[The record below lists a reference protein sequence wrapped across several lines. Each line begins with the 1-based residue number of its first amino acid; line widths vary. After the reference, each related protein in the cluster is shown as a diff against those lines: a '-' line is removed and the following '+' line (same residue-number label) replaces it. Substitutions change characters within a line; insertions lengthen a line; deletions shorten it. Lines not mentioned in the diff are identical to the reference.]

1 VQRERKMAGKI
12 LEEIRKRL
20 FEMQDLQYR
29 DFHAKLM
36 PNVDKEKIIG
46 VRTPALRKY
55 AKEVAKLPGRPDFL
69 KALPHIY
76 YEENNLHGFIIETIR
91 DYDEC
96 MAETERFLPYIDNWA
111 TCDMMSPKV
120 LGKHKEK
127 LAEAVER
134 WLASGETYTIRF
146 GVNMLMRHFLDEDFD
161 LKYPAMAAGIRSE
174 EYYVKMVVAWY
185 FATALAAQYDAVLP
199 FLEEGRLELWT
210 HNKAIQKAR
219 ESYRITKEQKEYLK
233 TLKRQV

>member
-1 VQRERKMAGKI
+1 MAGLI
-12 LEEIRKRL
+12 EEIRKRL
-20 FEMQDLQYR
+20 FEMQDLEYR

-36 PNVDKEKIIG
+36 PNVDKGKIIG

-55 AKEVAKLPGRPDFL
+55 AKEVAKLPGKSDFL
-69 KALPHIY
+69 TALPHTY

-161 LKYPAMAAGIRSE
+161 LKYPEMAAGIRSE

-199 FLEEGRLELWT
+199 FLEEGRLEVWT

-219 ESYRITKEQKEYLK
+219 ESCRITEEQKEYLK
-233 TLKRQV
+233 TLKRK